1 MTKGKAYID
10 SGILELYV
18 LGSTSAE
25 ESAEIE
31 QLAAIDPAVR
41 QEIAAIEE
49 TMEVFA
55 TAHAISPGPVIKPFL
70 LATIDYTERLKKGEP
85 FTEPPLLNEQSAVAD
100 YAAWLNRDDMVYK
113 GEENIYVKIIGHTAQ
128 AISAIIWIKDKTP
141 EELHHDEYERFLVV
155 EGSCDI
161 VVGGTVQTL
170 NPGDFFEIPLHKPH
184 VVQVTSAT
192 ACKIILQRVAA

>member
-1 MTKGKAYID
+1 
-10 SGILELYV
+10 V